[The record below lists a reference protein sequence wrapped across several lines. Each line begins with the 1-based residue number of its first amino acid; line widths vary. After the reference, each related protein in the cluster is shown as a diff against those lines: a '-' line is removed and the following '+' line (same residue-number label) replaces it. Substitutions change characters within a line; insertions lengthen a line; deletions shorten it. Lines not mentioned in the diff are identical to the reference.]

1 MYPYLFGNEHLPM
14 YGIMFMIGIVA
25 ALLYSFLVASKNSKA
40 KKEDLLYGACFALVG
55 GILGAK
61 LLSILTSID
70 IIIEYHIPFID
81 VIKNGFVFYGGLLG
95 GALGYF
101 IYAKVYKIS
110 YFDLTDNA
118 VQSLPLGHC
127 FGRIGCFCAGCCFG
141 KETNSILGVVFTHP
155 ADPHCPV
162 GVKVLPTQLFESA
175 FCLLLF
181 FTILIVSRKF
191 KNLKSGILTL
201 IYLLSYGTF
210 RFILEFFRGDEAR
223 RSFLFFST
231 SQWISLLLILFAL
244 GVIAF
249 NFYKSKHKND
259 DQIKHAV

>member
-1 MYPYLFGNEHLPM
+1 M
-14 YGIMFMIGIVA
+14 YGIMFMLGITVS
-25 ALLYSFLVASKNSKA
+25 LLFSFLVASKKSKV

-70 IIIEYHIPFID
+70 IIIEYHISFID

-101 IYAKVYKIS
+101 IYAKVYKIPF
-110 YFDLTDNA
+110 FDMTDNA

-127 FGRIGCFCAGCCFG
+127 FGRIGCFCAGCCYG
-141 KETNSILGVVFTHP
+141 KETNSFLGVVFTHP
-155 ADPHCPV
+155 ADPYCPV
-162 GVKVLPTQLFESA
+162 GVKILPTQLFEA
-175 FCLLLF
+175 GFCLLLF
-181 FTILIVSRKF
+181 ITILIVRIKF
-191 KNLKSGILTL
+191 KDIKSSILTL
-201 IYLLSYGTF
+201 IYILSYGIF

-231 SQWISLLLILFAL
+231 SQWISLLLVLFGIGCL
-244 GVIAF
+244 IF
-249 NFYKSKHKND
+249 RIYQNKYKNN
-259 DQIKHAV
+259 QNLAVK